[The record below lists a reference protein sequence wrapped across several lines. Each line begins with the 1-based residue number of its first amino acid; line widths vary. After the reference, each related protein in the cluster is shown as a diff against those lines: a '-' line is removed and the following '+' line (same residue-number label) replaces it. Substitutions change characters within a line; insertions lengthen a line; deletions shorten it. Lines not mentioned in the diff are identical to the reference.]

1 MVGDCRKKGVVLSGH
16 RDTFGSYL
24 FKEVASGGDVPE
36 KGNLAGSCQDWT
48 LGLQGV
54 VASTILAS
62 SSSYLLGRQCLVL
75 PQESQISKFLA
86 YVE

>member
-1 MVGDCRKKGVVLSGH
+1 MFRK
-16 RDTFGSYL
+16 
-24 FKEVASGGDVPE
+24 

-48 LGLQGV
+48 LGLQDI

-86 YVE
+86 SVECFWRSVFQFGDCCSLFV